1 MIAKS
6 SSAAEPTPPFAA
18 DLWRHALREGARYL
32 GASAVALAADAGTYV
47 ALIRGAGV
55 DYLVAAPAS
64 FMLGLLVIYFFS
76 TRWVFSR
83 LRLSDARVDFDVFAT
98 IGLIGLGLNQL
109 VIYAGVA
116 HFGLSAEAAKLA
128 SVSLVFG
135 FNFVSRKV
143 LLFTGT
149 A

>member
-1 MIAKS
+1 MTVKT
-6 SSAAEPTPPFAA
+6 SSATELRATVSLETYG
-18 DLWRHALREGARYL
+18 HALREGIRYL

-47 ALIRGAGV
+47 ALIRGAGI

-76 TRWVFSR
+76 TRWVFACRR
-83 LRLSDARVDFDVFAT
+83 LKDARVEFAVFAT
-98 IGLIGLGLNQL
+98 IGLIGLCLNQL

-116 HFGLSAEAAKLA
+116 HSGLSAEAAKLA

-135 FNFVSRKV
+135 FNFVSRKL
-143 LLFTGT
+143 LLFTGR